1 MCWEVGGAEWKWKF
15 WFGKVREGVMMVFRN
30 VGFYLNFLFVF
41 SSICYKKIPTKNII
55 KKCINH
61 MKSVAKAIL
70 TINKLF
76 QFQSFIISFHPI

>member
-1 MCWEVGGAEWKWKF
+1 MCWEVRGTEWKWKF

-41 SSICYKKIPTKNII
+41 SSICYKKIQTKNIL

-76 QFQSFIISFHPI
+76 QFQSLIISFHPI